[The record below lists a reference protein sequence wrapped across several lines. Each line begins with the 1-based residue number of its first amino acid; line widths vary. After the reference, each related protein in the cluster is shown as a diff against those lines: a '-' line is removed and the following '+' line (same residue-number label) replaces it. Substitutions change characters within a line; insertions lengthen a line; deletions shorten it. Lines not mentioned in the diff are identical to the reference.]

1 MFKSIRSRL
10 LFTYIALAIF
20 PLLFI
25 GGYLIYQNSVT
36 QQEQTFAL
44 QSQLSQRVA
53 QQITHFVEQTE
64 GDLKLLIELEDLPA
78 LSPEEQQRAL
88 EKLWAHNDAFQEL
101 TWVNREGDEL
111 ARVSRTGTTL
121 ANDSQYWRDN
131 VAFYQPLMQE
141 RSYFGAIQFDEEIG
155 EPLMAISIPV
165 TNLKT
170 GFSAGV
176 LIATVRFKDVWN
188 SIADTQVREG
198 ESIYIVDSRNQV
210 VAHRDL
216 SMVLQSVMFEVPKKD
231 GRYPGLNG
239 EDSFIA
245 RTEVTLGI
253 RHLDIVVERS
263 AQNVLEKTT
272 SSMMV
277 TLLII
282 VISLAIAVAM
292 GVMVV
297 TRISTPL
304 TDLVNVATAIQKGDF
319 SQRADERGVEEV
331 SQLAVAFNNMTAR
344 LRKSIDTLEQNV
356 VARTQALETS
366 IEVSHS
372 LSTLL
377 EQDELVSEVVTQIQD
392 AFHYYHAHIYL
403 LDEAGRK
410 LVLAGG
416 TGEAGKAMLAKGHF
430 IPMGKG
436 LVGRVAETESAIVA
450 ADVEQNENWLSNP
463 LLPKTKSEAAV
474 PISVGG
480 KMLGVLDVQQDT
492 VDGIHDEDVR
502 MLQSVANQFAI
513 ALRNARLYAETQKT
527 ADQQMLVNEINQKI
541 QQATTVENALQIA
554 VREVGRATESEYAA
568 VQLSD
573 FMDTQAEDARIV
585 NGNMVLEDAI

>member
-25 GGYLIYQNSVT
+25 GGYLIYQNFVT
-36 QQEQTFAL
+36 QQEQTLAL

-78 LSPEEQQRAL
+78 LSPEEQQQVL
-88 EKLWAHNDAFQEL
+88 EKLWAHNDVFQEL

-111 ARVSRTGTTL
+111 ARVSRTGTAL

-131 VAFYQPLMQE
+131 IAFYQPLMQE
-141 RSYFGAIQFDEEIG
+141 GSYFGAIQFDEEIG

-165 TNLKT
+165 TDLKT

-188 SIADTQVREG
+188 SIADTHVREG

-216 SMVLQSVMFEVPKKD
+216 SVVLQSAMFEVPKED

-245 RTEVTLGI
+245 TTEVTLGI
-253 RHLDIVVERS
+253 RRLDVVVERS
-263 AQNVLEKTT
+263 AQNVLEKTA

-282 VISLAIAVAM
+282 VISLAIAVAT

-304 TDLVNVATAIQKGDF
+304 TDLVNVATAIQEGDF

-331 SQLAVAFNNMTAR
+331 SQLAVAFNGMTAR
-344 LRKSIDTLEQNV
+344 LRKSIDTLEQNI

-392 AFHYYHAHIYL
+392 AFHYYHAHIYV
-403 LDEAGRK
+403 LDEAKRK

-436 LVGRVAETESAIVA
+436 LVGRVAETESAIVV

-492 VDGIHDEDVR
+492 VNGIHDEDVR

-541 QQATTVENALQIA
+541 QQATTVESALQIA
-554 VREVGRATESEYAA
+554 VREVGRAVESGYAA

-573 FMDTQAEDARIV
+573 FMDTQEEDARMV
-585 NGNMVLEDAI
+585 NENRVLEDAI